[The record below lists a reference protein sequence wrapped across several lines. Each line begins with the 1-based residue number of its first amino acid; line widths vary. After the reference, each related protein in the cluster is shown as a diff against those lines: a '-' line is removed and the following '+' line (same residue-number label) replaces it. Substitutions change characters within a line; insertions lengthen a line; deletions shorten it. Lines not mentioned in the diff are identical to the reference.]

1 MQGCVKEKNYSAHYK
16 IFEFNDNENAT
27 YQNLWNTV
35 KAMLRGSCR
44 AKLDITNIDIYL

>member
-44 AKLDITNIDIYL
+44 AKPDITNVDIYL